1 MNTTGKWISFAAA
14 IAALLGG
21 GLFAC
26 EELDLLEREA
36 TTVTAFDDNK
46 EQDPP
51 PNGVAPAPEKV
62 DYIAP
67 FKEHVMFDRNRAPDW
82 FGEVTHVRLE
92 NGTLYAETTLPP
104 GWRDISRQSRPA
116 ESICGNLYSYTVRT
130 AKLTWTTI
138 VVKASDGS
146 ALVTR
151 QGTGGSC
158 KQT

>member
-1 MNTTGKWISFAAA
+1 VNTTGKTISLAAA

-26 EELDLLEREA
+26 EELDVLERD
-36 TTVTAFDDNK
+36 TTNVGTLNDNRGQ
-46 EQDPP
+46 ELTPG
-51 PNGVAPAPEKV
+51 NPAPVPEPV
-62 DYIAP
+62 DHIAP
-67 FKEHVMFDRNRAPDW
+67 FKEHVMFDRARQPDW